1 MSRAL
6 TFEEI
11 LEIIRNHKKELRERF
26 AVKRIGVF
34 GSFVKGTATKGSDVD
49 FFVEFRIEELTFDKF
64 LALIDF
70 LEALTGRK
78 VDIITRDGL
87 KTIRVPQVK
96 EDIERNII
104 YV

>member
-1 MSRAL
+1 M
-6 TFEEI
+6 
-11 LEIIRNHKKELRERF
+11 
-26 AVKRIGVF
+26 
-34 GSFVKGTATKGSDVD
+34 D